1 MRRPHALSVLLTVV
15 IARPAY
21 ADDEA
26 RELFER
32 ALALKDVNNY
42 ADACPLFERSMR
54 LAPGAGTLLN
64 VAACLSHFG
73 RYQEARALFE
83 RVEREATAAGATKA
97 AERARAEIIALD
109 KVMPQ
114 LTIELG
120 SMPTSTT
127 VELDGKPI
135 AVGTQLPIDP
145 GTHRIRAA
153 GARHVDYV
161 AKAGHTGTITLET
174 AGRQRPR
181 EVLYLSAGA
190 GGALVLG
197 TITGIVTLSK
207 RNHALERCERTDGT
221 LVCDSQGAVNQLDT
235 AQSLSHVT
243 TGLFAI
249 GLGLGAA
256 AGYLEW
262 RSRREPPPIVI
273 ESGPERV
280 SVGIRGR
287 W

>member
-1 MRRPHALSVLLTVV
+1 MRRSHALSVLLTV
-15 IARPAY
+15 IASPAY

-42 ADACPLFERSMR
+42 ADACPLFEQSMR
-54 LAPGAGTLLN
+54 LAPGAGTQLN

-73 RYQEARALFE
+73 KYKEAKALFE

-120 SMPTSTT
+120 SMPSGTT
-127 VELDGKPI
+127 VELDGKP
-135 AVGTQLPIDP
+135 VETGTQMPIDP
-145 GTHRIRAA
+145 GPHTIRAF
-153 GARHVDYV
+153 GARRVDYV
-161 AKAGHTGTITLET
+161 AKAGHTGTVKLEEITRE
-174 AGRQRPR
+174 RPR
-181 EVLYLSAGA
+181 LVLYAGAGA
-190 GGALVLG
+190 GGALLLG

-207 RNHALERCERTDGT
+207 RNHALESCETTGGT
-221 LVCDSQGAVNQLDT
+221 LICDNPGAVDQLDT
-235 AQSLSHVT
+235 ARSLSHVT
-243 TGLFAI
+243 TALFVI
-249 GLGLGAA
+249 GLGLGGA

-262 RSRREPPPIVI
+262 RSRREPPPLVI
-273 ESGPERV
+273 ESGPDRV

>member
-1 MRRPHALSVLLTVV
+1 MRRSDALSVLL
-15 IARPAY
+15 IAALGSPAH

-26 RELFER
+26 RALFER

-42 ADACPLFERSMR
+42 ADACPLFEQSMR
-54 LAPGAGTLLN
+54 LAPGVGTQLN
-64 VAACLSHFG
+64 VAACMSHFG

-83 RVEREATAAGATKA
+83 RIEREATTAGATKA

-120 SMPTSTT
+120 TIPSSTT

-135 AVGTQLPIDP
+135 TVGTQFPIDP
-145 GTHRIRAA
+145 GSHRIRAA
-153 GARHVDYV
+153 GARRVDFV
-161 AKAGHTGTITLET
+161 AKAGHTSTITLEEVT
-174 AGRQRPR
+174 RQRPR

-190 GGALVLG
+190 GGALLVG
-197 TITGIVTLSK
+197 TITGIATLSK
-207 RNHALERCERTDGT
+207 RNHALERCDRVDGT
-221 LVCDSQGAVNQLDT
+221 LLCDSPGAVKQLDT
-235 AQSLSHVT
+235 AQTLSHVT
-243 TGLFAI
+243 TGLFVI

-273 ESGPERV
+273 ESGPDRV
-280 SVGIRGR
+280 TVGIGGR

>member
-1 MRRPHALSVLLTVV
+1 MRRSDALSVLL
-15 IARPAY
+15 IAALGSPAY

-26 RELFER
+26 RALFER

-42 ADACPLFERSMR
+42 ADACPLFEQSMR
-54 LAPGAGTLLN
+54 LAPGVGTQLN

-83 RVEREATAAGATKA
+83 RIERDATEAGATKA
-97 AERARAEIIALD
+97 AERARAEIVALD

-120 SMPTSTT
+120 AIPSSTT
-127 VELDGKPI
+127 IELDGKPI
-135 AVGTQLPIDP
+135 ATGTQHPIDP

-153 GARHVDYV
+153 GVRRVDFV
-161 AKAGHTGTITLET
+161 AKAGHTSTITLEPVT
-174 AGRQRPR
+174 RQRPR

-190 GGALVLG
+190 GGALLVG

-207 RNHALERCERTDGT
+207 RNHALERCDRVDTT
-221 LVCDSQGAVNQLDT
+221 LVCDSPGAVNQLDT
-235 AQSLSHVT
+235 AQTLSHVT
-243 TGLFAI
+243 TGLFVI

-273 ESGPERV
+273 EPGPDRV
-280 SVGIRGR
+280 SVGIRGH